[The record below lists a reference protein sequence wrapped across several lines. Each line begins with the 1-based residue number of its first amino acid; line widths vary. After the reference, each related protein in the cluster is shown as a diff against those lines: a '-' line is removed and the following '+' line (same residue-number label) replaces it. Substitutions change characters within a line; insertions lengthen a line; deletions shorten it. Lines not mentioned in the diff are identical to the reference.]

1 MTIEDASRATNNNE
15 FITYKQPW
23 KAPQFFT
30 INNNN
35 NIVILLLLL
44 LLFLCQRK
52 KVRDQGEDG

>member
-15 FITYKQPW
+15 FITYKQSW
-23 KAPQFFT
+23 RAPQFFT

-35 NIVILLLLL
+35 IIIILLL

-52 KVRDQGEDG
+52 KVRDRGEDG